1 MSELFSAERYVV
13 RRKVFKLA
21 GGAFHVYDPQG
32 MLVAYSEQKAFKLK
46 EDIRVYADES
56 KTRELLVIQ
65 ARQVID
71 FSAAYDVTDSTTRAK
86 VGALRRRGGRSI
98 LRDEWKVLDP
108 SDAEV
113 GTIIEDSMGW
123 ALFRRMLTN
132 LVPQKYDVFFP
143 DVTTGQKI
151 ANMDQQFNPFVYKL
165 DVDLSTDPAK
175 RFDRRLAVSAAILL
189 AAIEGRQ
196 N

>member
-1 MSELFSAERYVV
+1 MSELFSAERYLV

-32 MLVAYSEQKAFKLK
+32 NVVAYSEQKAFKLK
-46 EDIRVYADES
+46 EDIRVFADEA

-65 ARQVID
+65 ARQIMD
-71 FSAAYDVTDSTTRAK
+71 FSAAYDVTDAMTGEK
-86 VGALRRRGGRSI
+86 VGALRRCGGKSI
-98 LRDEWKVLDP
+98 LRDEWTILDP
-108 SDAEV
+108 SDTAV
-113 GTIIEDSMGW
+113 GTIIEDSMGY
-123 ALFRRMLTN
+123 ALIRRFLTN

-143 DVTTGQKI
+143 SVTTGQKI

-175 RFDRRLAVSAAILL
+175 QFDRRLAISAAILL